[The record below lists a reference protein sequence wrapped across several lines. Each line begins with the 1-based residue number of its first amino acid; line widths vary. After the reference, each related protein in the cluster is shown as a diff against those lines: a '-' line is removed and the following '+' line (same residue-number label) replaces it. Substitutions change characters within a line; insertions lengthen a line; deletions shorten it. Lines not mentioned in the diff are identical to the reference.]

1 MATFIELHLMD
12 GSNET
17 ILINIDRIKSI
28 YRLNGT
34 TYVYVGE
41 SAYKVKESYEDI
53 RRNIITGGEH
63 R

>member
-17 ILINIDRIKSI
+17 ILINVDRIKSI
-28 YRLNGT
+28 YRYKGI

-41 SAYKVKESYEDI
+41 TAYKVKENYEDI
-53 RRNIITGGEH
+53 RRNIIGGV
-63 R
+63 RR

>member
-1 MATFIELHLMD
+1 MFIELHLLSD
-12 GSNET
+12 NEK

-41 SAYKVKESYEDI
+41 SAYKVKESYEDM
-53 RRNIITGGEH
+53 RRIIFHGRSEC
-63 R
+63 